1 QIAAALVLRGVAKGG
16 KFAAAAAND
25 KEKVKAVVESAVV
38 KTFGALT
45 DLVRG
50 AAEAGK
56 DGGKA
61 AADGGADKIGNV
73 NARGGG
79 ANADANAVKGIAGA
93 MKGIVEAA

>member
-1 QIAAALVLRGVAKGG
+1 IAAALVLRGVAKGG

-50 AAEAGK
+50 AAEAGLK
-56 DGGKA
+56 KVSKVIQDAGKKA
-61 AADGGADKIGNV
+61 PSDKPE
-73 NARGGG
+73 
-79 ANADANAVKGIAGA
+79 NAVASSTA
-93 MKGIVEAA
+93 SN